1 MNHQEALI
9 WLSEASKYFMAA
21 AKDANE
27 DRAHAASFANAE
39 SAKSIAEL
47 VFSDTWRPLHSLDL
61 KAFKPGTS
69 VILYVPGHGECR
81 AGVVGQDDLVLV
93 DWNSRRPITK
103 ATHWKPLSTP
113 PAAVKESLTA
123 CYRSRRSD
131 HLAHTMFHRTIEKY
145 STVEDFA
152 EALVNRP
159 EAAFSFLSNA
169 ATDCLDLSARRF
181 E

>member
-47 VFSDTWRPLHSLDL
+47 VFLDTWRPLHSLDL

-81 AGVVGQDDLVLV
+81 AGVIDQDGPVLV
-93 DWNSRRPITK
+93 DWNSRKRITK
-103 ATHWKPLSTP
+103 ATHWKPISAP
-113 PAAVKESLTA
+113 PGAVKESLTTRYA
-123 CYRSRRSD
+123 DQLSESIAR
-131 HLAHTMFHRTIEKY
+131 TMLRRTIEEY

-159 EAAFSFLSNA
+159 EAAFSFLSKA
-169 ATDCLDLSARRF
+169 AANCPISARRF